1 PKQGGI
7 VGLVANAFHYEP
19 YTDDIFSYQA
29 VERSYAFNVAWIFDP
44 LIHGDYPPL
53 MRKYV
58 GNDLPKFSKQEKK
71 LLKGSVDFLGVNHY
85 TTFYAIDCFNS
96 DECTLMDN
104 RPNRGFVA
112 RAIARDGIPMG
123 DQTGVSGF
131 QVVPHGMEKVL
142 NYFSMRY
149 PNTSIYITE
158 NGYCPPNHLEG
169 SEMLHDFKR
178 IEFHKAY
185 LAALAN
191 AMRKGAK
198 VKGYFAWSF
207 MDNYEWLKGYNTTFG
222 LYYVDRR
229 TMQRKARL
237 SAK

>member
-1 PKQGGI
+1 MLI
-7 VGLVANAFHYEP
+7 NTWNCRL
-19 YTDDIFSYQA
+19 
-29 VERSYAFNVAWIFDP
+29 FDP

-123 DQTGVSGF
+123 DQVIHYS
-131 QVVPHGMEKVL
+131 
-142 NYFSMRY
+142 
-149 PNTSIYITE
+149 
-158 NGYCPPNHLEG
+158 
-169 SEMLHDFKR
+169 
-178 IEFHKAY
+178 
-185 LAALAN
+185 AL
-191 AMRKGAK
+191 K
-198 VKGYFAWSF
+198 S
-207 MDNYEWLKGYNTTFG
+207 
-222 LYYVDRR
+222 
-229 TMQRKARL
+229 
-237 SAK
+237 